1 MPSPEIKHE
10 PSYVKTKIVVL
21 IVFVVA
27 GLGLAGGYIISPLIH
42 APEPVYLTTNV
53 TNDSAS
59 YTPTT
64 HTKTH
69 TQSSNNK
76 TIQKAAQNATVT
88 QNTNTKTTN
97 SSKSTT

>member
-1 MPSPEIKHE
+1 MPSQEIKQE

-21 IVFVVA
+21 IVLVVA
-27 GLGLAGGYIISPLIH
+27 GLGLAGGYIISPIIH

-53 TNDSAS
+53 TNDST

-76 TIQKAAQNATVT
+76 TIQKAAQNATLT

-97 SSKSTT
+97 SSQSTT

>member
-1 MPSPEIKHE
+1 MPSQEIKHE

-53 TNDSAS
+53 TNDSTS
-59 YTPTT
+59 YAPST

-69 TQSSNNK
+69 IQSSDNK
-76 TIQKAAQNATVT
+76 TIQKAAQNGTVT
-88 QNTNTKTTN
+88 RNTNTKTTN
-97 SSKSTT
+97 SSKSAT